1 VRSHWHKS
9 KTFLLENNML
19 TKKTWFIIISLGF
32 LGSLAW
38 GVENQFFNTF
48 MYNNI
53 TPDPRPISWMVA
65 ASAIAAT
72 LSSIFMGALSD
83 RVRWKI
89 GRRPFL
95 LFGYLA
101 WGITTAI
108 FPTAAFL
115 KPVGI
120 SVLVAI
126 IFDCVMTFFGSSAND
141 AVFHAFVADI
151 TNESNRGKVMGILE
165 ILTWVALLIVYGGA
179 GFLIAAF
186 GPFTFFYI
194 IGGLVLVLGT
204 IASALVKEKK
214 YTKPPEGTYWSQI
227 VDTFRW
233 RNLKN
238 HKELFLLLLGISL
251 WGIAQ
256 NIFFPYLLIYV
267 QHFLKVPQGIDSII
281 IFIAI
286 LVGGIG
292 SAYPFGLLSDK
303 WGRKKVALLAIFGEM
318 AGLLFWSFAR
328 SNVWLVITGILWL
341 APISAWTISTS
352 AWSKDLFPEEKR
364 GQFGGYVILFSVL
377 LTMVPGPLIGSWLA
391 TAYGI
396 PTVLDGQAGFIP
408 TQLVFQAGGIAT
420 LLAAI
425 PIFMI
430 KDKKKNPVPA
440 IKAVAEENE

>member
-1 VRSHWHKS
+1 
-9 KTFLLENNML
+9 ML
-19 TKKTWFIIISLGF
+19 TKKTWFVIISLGF

-89 GRRPFL
+89 GRKPFL

-108 FPTAAFL
+108 FPTAAYL

-120 SVLVAI
+120 AVFVAI
-126 IFDCVMTFFGSSAND
+126 VFDCVMTFFGSTAND
-141 AVFHAFVADI
+141 SVFHAYVADI
-151 TNESNRGKVMGILE
+151 TTENNRGKVMGILE

-179 GFLIAAF
+179 GFLISAF

-194 IGGLVLVLGT
+194 IGGLVLILGT
-204 IASALVKEKK
+204 VAGALVKEKK
-214 YTKPPEGTYWSQI
+214 DAKLPQGSYWSQI

-233 RNLKN
+233 SNLKN

-267 QHFLKVPQGIDSII
+267 QHFLKVPQGIDSIL
-281 IFIAI
+281 IFLAI
-286 LVGGIG
+286 LFGGIG
-292 SAYPFGLLSDK
+292 SAYPFGLLTDH

-318 AGLLFWSFAR
+318 IGLLLWSFAR
-328 SNVWLVITGILWL
+328 SYVGIVITGILWL

-408 TQLVFQAGGIAT
+408 TQLIFQAGGLAT

-425 PIFMI
+425 PIFLI
-430 KDKKKNPVPA
+430 KEKKKNIAPA
-440 IKAVAEENE
+440 LKTTSVENE